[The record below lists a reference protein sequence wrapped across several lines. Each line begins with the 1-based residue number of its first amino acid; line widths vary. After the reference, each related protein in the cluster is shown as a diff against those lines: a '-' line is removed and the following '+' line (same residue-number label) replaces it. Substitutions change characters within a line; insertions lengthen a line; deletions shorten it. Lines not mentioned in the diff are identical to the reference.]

1 MIVKALMNL
10 LYSVFSL
17 LTSPINIPGMPDQVR
32 TVLATL
38 FDYIATGIAIAS
50 NYFDLNY
57 LFILFGI
64 VVAVDAGILIYKF
77 VMWILKKIP
86 MLGIQ

>member
-10 LYSVFSL
+10 LYNVFSL
-17 LTSPINIPGMPDQVR
+17 LTSPIKIPGMPEQVR

-38 FDYIATGIAIAS
+38 TDYIATGIAIAS

-57 LFILFGI
+57 LFMLFGI

-86 MLGIQ
+86 MLGIE